1 MSLLS
6 SIASGILW
14 CIGWNSLPRNLVED
28 FSNSK
33 RVVLFSHSS
42 YWDFVLFLL
51 YWATVPS
58 IMRDMYVVMK
68 PQPFK
73 YLGWLLQP
81 TFIPATSITDRG
93 LGFVDSTTRRFR
105 GKTTFQLMISPKG
118 TIVDA
123 PWRSGWYYLAR
134 NLDAEVQ
141 VIGLDYRLKTVVFQ
155 PPRSLSDKDQLEA
168 ELKEDMTH
176 ITPLYTH
183 QELHIPGNSG
193 TLFSLNPIACCI
205 VVLASVIIYMQIC

>member
-14 CIGWNSLPRNLVED
+14 CVGWSIPPIDLIKD
-28 FSNSK
+28 FTDSK

-42 YWDFVLFLL
+42 YWDFVLLLL
-51 YWATVPS
+51 YWAAVPP
-58 IMRDMYVVMK
+58 IVKDMYVVMK

-73 YLGWLLQP
+73 YLGWLLEP

-93 LGFVDSTTRRFR
+93 LGFVESTTRRFQ
-105 GKTTFQLMISPKG
+105 GKTTFQLMLSPKG
-118 TIVDA
+118 TIIDA

-134 NLDAEVQ
+134 NLNAEVQ
-141 VIGLDYRLKTVVFQ
+141 VVGLDYRLKTVVFQ
-155 PPRSLSDKDQLEA
+155 PARPLSYKEQLEA
-168 ELKEDMTH
+168 QLKEDMTH
-176 ITPLYTH
+176 ITPLYVN

-193 TLFSLNPIACCI
+193 SLFSLNPVACCI
-205 VVLASVIIYMQIC
+205 VALAAVIVYMQIC